1 MDLSRTVSE
10 INGNLSRRS
19 QFSLTPVYC
28 TPSLNGFLLSIG
40 AWVKK
45 QNDGAIG
52 PRVKFGDIFSRLDT
66 IYERDRQTDGG
77 RTDRR
82 TPGNSKD
89 HAYA

>member
-45 QNDGAIG
+45 TEWWDYRAEGEVW
-52 PRVKFGDIFSRLDT
+52 RYL
-66 IYERDRQTDGG
+66 
-77 RTDRR
+77 
-82 TPGNSKD
+82 
-89 HAYA
+89 